1 MEANKSDVTPSDA
14 KPQGSSKNLTPSER
28 WAEQQDR
35 TDAGEKFPG
44 GNVLS
49 FEEMAKRNPAWAARI
64 EAGLQKSRELGRKNQ
79 ARKG

>member
-1 MEANKSDVTPSDA
+1 MDANEVTPSES
-14 KPQGSSKNLTPSER
+14 KPQGSSKNLTPSEL
-28 WAEQQDR
+28 WAERQNR

-49 FEEMAKRNPAWAARI
+49 FEEMAKENPAWAARI
-64 EAGLQKSRELGRKNQ
+64 EAGLQKSIELGRKNQ